1 MSRTEL
7 DMSNTDRR
15 VTFLEDVEGRV
26 SGIRF
31 RIGDGERDMK
41 KIAP

>member
-1 MSRTEL
+1 MP
-7 DMSNTDRR
+7 DTDCRF
-15 VTFLEDVEGRV
+15 TSINDADGRV

-31 RIGDGERDMK
+31 RIGVGERDMK